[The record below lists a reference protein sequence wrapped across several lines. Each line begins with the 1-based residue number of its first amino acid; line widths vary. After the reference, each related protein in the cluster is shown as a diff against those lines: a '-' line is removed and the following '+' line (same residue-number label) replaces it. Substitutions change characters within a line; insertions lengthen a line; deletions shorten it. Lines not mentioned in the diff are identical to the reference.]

1 MYPFCSRLY
10 RNSRNL
16 GSKLDKKKKS
26 EETWTKKKEV
36 NYVES
41 TLSLQTFK

>member
-26 EETWTKKKEV
+26 EETWTKKEV
-36 NYVES
+36 NYVKW